1 MAAAG
6 HTVVCGG
13 VVLDQVRL
21 RLPCE
26 FFSVLSI
33 TLLLGFFGGSHLG
46 FCACAP
52 RGRGCGG
59 LGVVITVVWC
69 SDWLR
74 VRRRS
79 SSCWYFA
86 SIDCTRARRSAVV
99 IAAHSLMRPLRT
111 GLSAGGSAFMTA
123 EIREASFARWVGVVA
138 SLRRAYSSL
147 RAVAWSN
154 SWIGTRIVWVILK
167 GGGDVSYS

>member
-6 HTVVCGG
+6 HSVVCGG

-46 FCACAP
+46 FCAGAP

-59 LGVVITVVWC
+59 LGVVIVVVWC
-69 SDWLR
+69 FGWLR

-79 SSCWYFA
+79 SSCWFLLRL
-86 SIDCTRARRSAVV
+86 IVRAHEDR
-99 IAAHSLMRPLRT
+99 LL
-111 GLSAGGSAFMTA
+111 
-123 EIREASFARWVGVVA
+123 
-138 SLRRAYSSL
+138 
-147 RAVAWSN
+147 
-154 SWIGTRIVWVILK
+154 
-167 GGGDVSYS
+167 